1 VWSDVYWS
9 VHWLQASPDAID
21 LLTKMLVF
29 NPAKRITVEDAL
41 SHPFLKDLHS
51 VRDEP
56 VASESFDFDF
66 ERDYPEEIPKPA
78 LQDLMYRQV
87 LGINEEERKRAA
99 RVAAAS
105 ATKGTT
111 S

>member
-1 VWSDVYWS
+1 VF
-9 VHWLQASPDAID
+9 
-21 LLTKMLVF
+21 LT
-29 NPAKRITVEDAL
+29 RIQ
-41 SHPFLKDLHS
+41 
-51 VRDEP
+51 
-56 VASESFDFDF
+56 
-66 ERDYPEEIPKPA
+66 RDYPEEIPKPA